1 MSQQETDKLVESA
14 AKGDRQAYGELVGR
28 YYRPVLMECLAV
40 LGQLHDAEDAAQEVM
55 LQGFTKLATL
65 RDPPQFPAWIRT
77 IARNACLNRLRKPK
91 AAASLDPDRTAGT
104 TEGEYGD
111 LREAISLLPKEL
123 RTAVML
129 YYFDG
134 QDVKAVAQRLGVS
147 PSTVYGRL
155 QTALRQLSER
165 LSES

>member
-1 MSQQETDKLVESA
+1 MSQQGTDKLVESA
-14 AKGDRQAYGELVGR
+14 AKGDRRAYGELVER
-28 YYRPVLMECLAV
+28 YYRSVLMECLAV
-40 LGQLHDAEDAAQEVM
+40 LGRLHDAEDAAQDAI
-55 LQGFTKLATL
+55 LQGFTKLTTL
-65 RDPPQFPAWIRT
+65 RNPAQFPAWIRV

-91 AAASLDPDRTAGT
+91 AVPGLDPDREAATAD
-104 TEGEYGD
+104 GEYGD
-111 LREAISLLPKEL
+111 LQEAISLLPIEL

-134 QDVKAVAQRLGVS
+134 QDVKAVAERTEVS

>member
-1 MSQQETDKLVESA
+1 MNQQETDKLVESA

-40 LGQLHDAEDAAQEVM
+40 LGQLQDAEDAAQEVM
-55 LQGFTKLATL
+55 LQGFTKLPTL
-65 RDPPQFPAWIRT
+65 QNPVQFPAWIRT

-91 AAASLDPDRTAGT
+91 AASCLDPDRTAAKADP
-104 TEGEYGD
+104 EYGD
-111 LREAISLLPKEL
+111 LYESIFLLPKEL

-129 YYFDG
+129 YFFDG
-134 QDVKAVAQRLGVS
+134 QDVKAVAQRLEVS

>member
-1 MSQQETDKLVESA
+1 MSQQGTDKLVESA
-14 AKGDRQAYGELVGR
+14 AKGDRQAYGELVGQF
-28 YYRPVLMECLAV
+28 YRPVLMECLAV
-40 LGQLHDAEDAAQEVM
+40 LGRLHDAEDAAQEVM
-55 LQGFTKLATL
+55 LQGFTKLPTL
-65 RDPPQFPAWIRT
+65 RNPVQFPAWIRT
-77 IARNACLNRLRKPK
+77 IARNTCINRLRKPN
-91 AAASLDPDRTAGT
+91 AASGLDPDREAATAD
-104 TEGEYGD
+104 GEYGD
-111 LREAISLLPKEL
+111 LQEAISLLPQEL

-134 QDVKAVAQRLGVS
+134 QDVKAVAQRIGVS

>member
-1 MSQQETDKLVESA
+1 MSQRETDKLVESA

-28 YYRPVLMECLAV
+28 YYRPVLLECLAV
-40 LGQLHDAEDAAQEVM
+40 LGRLHDAEDAAQET
-55 LQGFTKLATL
+55 LLKGFTKLPTL
-65 RDPPQFPAWIRT
+65 RNPAQFPAWIRA
-77 IARNACLNRLRKPK
+77 IAKNACLNRLRKPK
-91 AAASLDPDRTAGT
+91 AAAGLDPDREAAKADAD
-104 TEGEYGD
+104 YGD
-111 LREAISLLPKEL
+111 LYEAISLLPMEL
-123 RTAVML
+123 RTSLLM

-134 QDVKAVAQRLGVS
+134 QDVKSVAQQLCVS

>member
-1 MSQQETDKLVESA
+1 MSQQGTEKLVESA
-14 AKGDRQAYGELVGR
+14 AKGDQQAYSELVER
-28 YYRPVLMECLAV
+28 FYRPVLMECLAV

-55 LQGFTKLATL
+55 LQGFTKLQTL
-65 RDPPQFPAWIRT
+65 RNPVQFPAWIRT
-77 IARNACLNRLRKPK
+77 IARNACINRLRKPK
-91 AAASLDPDRTAGT
+91 ATAGLDPDRAAAKAD
-104 TEGEYGD
+104 GEYGD
-111 LREAISLLPKEL
+111 LQEAISLLPKEL

-134 QDVKAVAQRLGVS
+134 HDVKAVAQRLGVS

-165 LSES
+165 LS